1 MARTAANAD
10 SVVLENVCQ
19 ATLVVP
25 QIGENE
31 TIYADEELLPVG
43 DGFSGDEHDHNSEE
57 EAANQLED
65 LQNQRP
71 RRHQQHVSLNER
83 FGVDLQKVGKM
94 TKTWITRH
102 YVVHNHAMYIF
113 DKKSD
118 HNPRHVVYLRGLF
131 FKKIYDKGNMH
142 GLLLYSEGD
151 RFKARR
157 MYHRDE
163 QVIDTWMLYLSK
175 HCCFYSPA
183 EVYE

>member
-65 LQNQRP
+65 LQN
-71 RRHQQHVSLNER
+71 
-83 FGVDLQKVGKM
+83 
-94 TKTWITRH
+94 
-102 YVVHNHAMYIF
+102 
-113 DKKSD
+113 
-118 HNPRHVVYLRGLF
+118 
-131 FKKIYDKGNMH
+131 
-142 GLLLYSEGD
+142 
-151 RFKARR
+151 
-157 MYHRDE
+157 
-163 QVIDTWMLYLSK
+163 
-175 HCCFYSPA
+175 
-183 EVYE
+183 